1 MMNDFQVKSSR
12 RLHFEDLEPSMF
24 EMMVLEILDFSG
36 MYKDI
41 RHYGKKGAD
50 QGVDIYCK
58 EKDSG
63 LTCFVQCKRY
73 NNLKKSQLRAIVDK
87 IIEGNKSTDGQSL
100 LVVTSCEV
108 RKEAHE
114 DFKTYAKVKGFSKAE
129 IWGESI
135 LTSKLHQEKYKTIKE
150 NYFGSGIGQEE
161 LARKIMEYAKQGE
174 QLVKEKL
181 LRKIESITNETEEHF
196 QEFPSEKFMYS
207 EVIIRSIK
215 DRVVAPISDNKE
227 MPDTRAKFFLYDIY
241 NDGIQLYV
249 APWTSETIVINPY
262 GQWLDKKEFEKLDY
276 QGEHMELN
284 VVKIGK
290 IPYSNIVIIDQDG
303 DLNYSC
309 PIIWCNF
316 QGEHGPFVDF
326 CYSYYDEEKRRR
338 ICFEKGRKHTLIDR
352 NDYLRLKQKY
362 ALQ

>member
-12 RLHFEDLEPSMF
+12 LHFEDFEPSMF

-87 IIEGNKSTDGQSL
+87 IIEGNKDTDGQSL
-100 LVVTSCEV
+100 LVVSSCEV

-135 LTSKLHQEKYKTIKE
+135 LTSKLHQEKYKTIME
-150 NYFGSGIGQEE
+150 NYFGSDIDKEE
-161 LARKIMEYAKQGE
+161 YARKIMEYAKKGE

-181 LRKIESITNETEEHF
+181 LRPIERVTYEIKEHYL
-196 QEFPSEKFMYS
+196 EFPSEKFICS

-215 DRVVAPISDNKE
+215 DKDISRISDNKE

-262 GQWLDKKEFEKLDY
+262 GQWLDKEEFDKLDY

-284 VVKIGK
+284 VDKIGK

-303 DLNYSC
+303 DLDYSN